1 MRYYL
6 DNAFLQ
12 DNPWITV
19 VGCGGTGG
27 YVAEGLCRLFTGREA
42 TIVLVD
48 HDRVEPHPGLSPMTS
63 TGRGDNDPWSFTD
76 RASGVP
82 FRLEEL
88 ETYEKFLEAN
98 PFGGFTFSQL
108 AAELL
113 AAHAGE
119 GSLLRFYGLL
129 EPERTWQ
136 EAFQLAFSVTVEE
149 FYELFEAHRAAGFPE
164 VELPV
169 A

>member
-63 TGRGDNDPWSFTD
+63 TGRGETIH
-76 RASGVP
+76 GVSRIGRVESP
-82 FRLEEL
+82 SDWKNWRPMKSSWKPILL
-88 ETYEKFLEAN
+88 GDSLFLSW
-98 PFGGFTFSQL
+98 PPSCSRPMQG
-108 AAELL
+108 
-113 AAHAGE
+113 
-119 GSLLRFYGLL
+119 RVRY
-129 EPERTWQ
+129 
-136 EAFQLAFSVTVEE
+136 SVSMGCWNRKGHGRKPSSWPSV
-149 FYELFEAHRAAGFPE
+149 
-164 VELPV
+164 
-169 A
+169 